1 MKKTGYGVLGL
12 GIGLAHAEAVLESE
26 NAILT
31 AVCDIDERR
40 LAEFATAHPQVRC
53 YRSAEE
59 LFADP
64 EVEIVSICLPSGL
77 HAEYA
82 VRAME
87 AGKHVLVEKPVDVSL
102 AAAERMIA
110 ARQRTGKKC
119 GVVLQNRFNL
129 NMEPIREAV
138 RTGRLGRLL
147 LGTFAVKWYRE
158 QKYYDRGGW
167 RGTWANDGGGSLIN
181 QASHTVDLMLLLM
194 GDVTSVTTRMAAQ
207 NHRIETEDTTITALT
222 FRNGALGTFV
232 STTCA
237 YPGIST
243 EICIYGSDGSV
254 EADADRLTVWKMR
267 NPAGGMDEE
276 AEEERM
282 LAAYGGGNRRAAG
295 AHPGTL
301 YGHRHVVEDMI
312 LAVREGRDPEVSI
325 EDGMR
330 SLSVILAMYESAKTG
345 KTVYL

>member
-1 MKKTGYGVLGL
+1 MQKTGYGVLGL
-12 GIGLAHAEAVLESE
+12 GIGTAHAEAVLESE
-26 NAILT
+26 NATLT
-31 AVCDIDERR
+31 AVCDSDSER
-40 LAEFATAHPQVRC
+40 LAAFAAAHPQVRC
-53 YRSAEE
+53 YDYAEA

-64 EVEIVSICLPSGL
+64 EVEIVSVCLPSGL

-102 AAAERMIA
+102 TAAERMIA
-110 ARQRTGKKC
+110 ARERTGKKC

-129 NMEPIREAV
+129 NMRPMEEAIRS
-138 RTGRLGRLL
+138 GRLGRLL

-167 RGTWANDGGGSLIN
+167 RGTWAMDGGGSLIN
-181 QASHTVDLMLLLM
+181 QASHTVDLMLMLM
-194 GDVTSVTTRMAAQ
+194 GDVASLTTRMAAQ
-207 NHRIETEDTTITALT
+207 NHRMETEDTTVTTLT
-222 FRNGALGTFV
+222 FQSGALGTFV

-243 EICIYGSDGSV
+243 ELCVYGSDGSM
-254 EADADRLTVWKMR
+254 EADADRLKVWKMKHPV
-267 NPAGGMDEE
+267 NGMDAET
-276 AEEERM
+276 EEERM
-282 LAAYGGGNRRAAG
+282 LALYGYGNRRAAKG
-295 AHPGTL
+295 AL
-301 YGHRHVVEDMI
+301 YGHRQVVEDMI
-312 LAVREGRDPEVSI
+312 LAVREGRAPEVSL